1 MANMKTS
8 KNGINLI
15 KKYEGCKLKA
25 YLCPAEIYT
34 IGYGHTS
41 GVRKDEAI
49 TYEQAEDFLKK
60 DLEKFEKSVN
70 KYVNVEVT
78 QSMFDALISFS
89 FNVGATAFR
98 KSTLLQQLNK
108 GDYNSAA
115 DEFLRWNKGGG
126 KVLAGLTK
134 RRKAEKQLF
143 MSEGIPTSKKSDIPS
158 LKGYKGFSVVDGLKQ
173 FGYETDFAYR
183 KVIATKV
190 GISNYKGT
198 VKQNTAL
205 LNYLKTH

>member
-1 MANMKTS
+1 MKS
-8 KNGINLI
+8 F
-15 KKYEGCKLKA
+15 
-25 YLCPAEIYT
+25 
-34 IGYGHTS
+34 
-41 GVRKDEAI
+41 V
-49 TYEQAEDFLKK
+49 LKK
-60 DLEKFEKSVN
+60 DLEKFEKAVN
-70 KYVNVEVT
+70 KYVNVEIT
-78 QSMFDALISFS
+78 QSMFDALVSFS

-98 KSTLLQQLNK
+98 KSTLLQKLNK
-108 GDYNSAA
+108 GDYDGAA

-134 RRKAEKQLF
+134 RRKAERQLF
-143 MSEGIPTSKKSDIPS
+143 LSDGIPTTEKSDIPS

-190 GISNYKGT
+190 GIANYKGT
-198 VKQNTAL
+198 SKQNTAL

>member
-8 KNGINLI
+8 KNGINII
-15 KKYEGCKLKA
+15 KKFEGCKLKA
-25 YLCPAEIYT
+25 YICPAGVYT
-34 IGYGHTS
+34 IGMGHTS
-41 GVRKDEAI
+41 GVKKGDII
-49 TYEQAEDFLKK
+49 TYEQAEEFLKK
-60 DLEKFEKSVN
+60 DLEKFEKAVN
-70 KYVNVEVT
+70 KYVNIEIT

-98 KSTLLQQLNK
+98 KSTLLQKLNK
-108 GDYNSAA
+108 GDYDGAA
-115 DEFLRWNKGGG
+115 DEFLKWNKGGG

-134 RRKAEKQLF
+134 RRKAERQLF
-143 MSEGIPTSKKSDIPS
+143 MSEGILTSKKSDIPS

-190 GISNYKGT
+190 GIANYKGT
-198 VKQNTAL
+198 SKQNTAL